1 MLASKYKF
9 RYNINVV
16 TFRSWQKLLYFLSSN
31 GRLGTES
38 GFLLL
43 DVTTTR
49 PPFLVLR
56 GEQFMDKLLKFG
68 LYVRKSTDTEDKQV
82 QSLEDQTRLMSELAR
97 QKNLMM
103 VEKFVESKSAKLPG
117 NRPEFERMMSLIE
130 NGSIN
135 AILCWQFNRLS
146 RNPTDSGRLQQ
157 LLQDGK
163 LQMIQTSDKAYT
175 PSDNALLLSVEAG
188 MSNQYIRELAA
199 NTKRGMKSKAL
210 KGDKPGIPPIGYLN
224 DRLAKTIVPDPELFP
239 KIRTLWDKML
249 TGTYSVAQLV
259 DVAEKELLI
268 LTPRRGKTGGKAL
281 AYSTLHTVFK
291 NIFYTGK
298 LSFLGNVYKGNQVP
312 MVTEEE
318 FKRVQEI
325 IDPGHTT
332 RPKNKSQT
340 FLLRNLLKCGECGYG
355 VTAELKTKKLKSNG
369 ELREYIYYH
378 CTGKSTRQK
387 CAQRS
392 YCVTEQELVNQ
403 IKLKLEKFTIDPD
416 FYRLAI
422 EALAEEE
429 DFIVAKEKSKL
440 LEVERAIHKKTLSI
454 SSLRRMR
461 YSGEADDDAWYF
473 AELAQLE
480 STLKKLQDQR
490 SKSEYEA
497 RNWRETADEVFTFAR
512 YAKEDFDSDDHEKKR
527 SVIFK
532 LGERLS
538 LMDRTITFTPNNLF
552 VPIEKMNDHKVSV
565 SEMVRTAPQQMED
578 GSNNEF
584 QRFWLRRLDSNQRP
598 KR

>member
-1 MLASKYKF
+1 MAKA
-9 RYNINVV
+9 
-16 TFRSWQKLLYFLSSN
+16 FLFPSFN

-43 DVTTTR
+43 DVTTTK

-56 GEQFMDKLLKFG
+56 GENTMENLLNFG

-82 QSLEDQTRLMSELAR
+82 QSLEDQTRLMKELAK
-97 QKNLMM
+97 QKSFKIIE
-103 VEKFVESKSAKLPG
+103 VFEESRSAKLPG
-117 NRPEFERMMSLIE
+117 NRPEFERMLALIE
-130 NGSIN
+130 SGTIN
-135 AILCWQFNRLS
+135 AVLCWQFNRLS
-146 RNPTDSGRLQQ
+146 RNPTESGRLQQ

-163 LQMIQTSDKAYT
+163 LQLIQTSDKVYA

-188 MSNQYIRELAA
+188 MSNQYIRELAV

-239 KIRTLWDKML
+239 KIRILWDKML

-259 DVAEKELLI
+259 EVAEKELLI

-281 AYSTLHTVFK
+281 APSTLHTVFK

-298 LSFLGNVYKGNQVP
+298 LRFLGEIYNGNQIP

-318 FKRVQEI
+318 FTRVQEI

-332 RPKNKSQT
+332 RPKDKNQS
-340 FLLRNLLKCGECGYG
+340 FLFRNLLKCGECGYSI
-355 VTAELKTKKLKSNG
+355 TAELKTKKLKSTG

-378 CTGKSTRQK
+378 CTGKSKKQK
-387 CAQRS
+387 CSQKS
-392 YCVTEQELVNQ
+392 YCVSEEELVKQ

-422 EALAEEE
+422 EALAQEEN
-429 DFIVAKEKSKL
+429 IVVEK
-440 LEVERAIHKKTLSI
+440 ERAKNIQTDRAIQKQTLLI
-454 SSLRRMR
+454 SNLRRMR
-461 YSGEADDDAWYF
+461 YNGEADDDAWYF

-480 STLKKLQDQR
+480 SSLKKLQEQR
-490 SKSEYEA
+490 NKAEYEA
-497 RNWRETADEVFTFAR
+497 RNWRETADAVFTFAR
-512 YAKEDFDSDDHEKKR
+512 YAQEDFDSDKTEKKR
-527 SVIFK
+527 SVVFK
-532 LGERLS
+532 LGERLT
-538 LMDRTITFTPNNLF
+538 LMDRTITFTPNKYF
-552 VPIEKMNDHKVSV
+552 VPIEKMNEQKLLLP
-565 SEMVRTAPQQMED
+565 EMVRTASQQMED
-578 GSNNEF
+578 GSISQTSN
-584 QRFWLRRLDSNQRP
+584 FWLPTIKEVITSVKYNNCIV
-598 KR
+598 